1 SAGCDVNALSGLQVI
16 TRRPDKRSASGVT
29 KKCRKSL
36 KTAPDTK
43 TVFKGSLADAENTT
57 SPQQVNPGTHIRYEM
72 CVVVSTAK

>member
-1 SAGCDVNALSGLQVI
+1 KLHLQMSDYVQHLGCSSVNALSGLQ
-16 TRRPDKRSASGVT
+16 